1 MDEDEAILIS
11 SILDAAADAMAEGYE
26 SPQQI
31 KGVVCAVID
40 QYYDQLHAVMAFA
53 EYDPALSPTR
63 N

>member
-1 MDEDEAILIS
+1 VI
-11 SILDAAADAMAEGYE
+11 
-26 SPQQI
+26 
-31 KGVVCAVID
+31 CAVID